1 MCQTLGLKQTFLKMF
16 VCQLK
21 PIEENQVIIVEVDV
35 KQRTKVVKTP
45 QPGTLP
51 SKDNSQYFTDKSRKP
66 NQLMDYMI
74 RH

>member
-1 MCQTLGLKQTFLKMF
+1 MF

-21 PIEENQVIIVEVDV
+21 PIEEYQVIIVEVDV
-35 KQRTKVVKTP
+35 KRTKVVKTP

-51 SKDNSQYFTDKSRKP
+51 SKDNSQYFRDKSRKP